1 MSKSPKKKRAKYSMK
16 EINLKGFVIRRIDS
30 SLLQLCAGRS
40 IFCDNH
46 HDFEKDLR
54 LAKVF
59 STEKSAV
66 RFIAKQVCYINQTE
80 FRIEPISKYIVSGY
94 REKNSK
100 IIKVNCFKVDKEFYS
115 VEGRKSGEYVTGPDV
130 FKTAAECNK
139 DAIRNVKDCIRYQKA
154 EIKDGLQNL
163 KKLEKELKK
172 LNLVK

>member
-1 MSKSPKKKRAKYSMK
+1 MK

-30 SLLQLCAGRS
+30 SRI
-40 IFCDNH
+40 IFCDSH
-46 HDFEKDLR
+46 KDFEKDLR

-66 RFIAKQVCYINQTE
+66 RFIAKHFCYINQTE

-115 VEGRKSGEYVTGPDV
+115 VEGRKSREYGVTGPDV

-139 DAIRNVKDCIRYQKA
+139 DAIRDVKDSIRYQKA

-163 KKLEKELKK
+163 KKIGKRTQKIK
-172 LNLVK
+172 FDMGGNLPSRIGRSK